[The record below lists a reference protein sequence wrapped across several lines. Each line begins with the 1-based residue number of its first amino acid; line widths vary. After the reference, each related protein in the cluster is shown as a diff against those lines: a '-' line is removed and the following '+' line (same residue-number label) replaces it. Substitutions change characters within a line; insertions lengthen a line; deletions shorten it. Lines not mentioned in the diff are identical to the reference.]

1 VWLVI
6 TIISLG
12 LFLCFVIYMSWKKAK
27 IAGLF
32 REMKLS
38 GETFIINPEFASFRG
53 ATARYGRVKCDGV
66 IGLTNDKIIFIPFI
80 GSKTEIPLKEI
91 CDVTEEKKFLG
102 CYRAGMTVLVLHEQE
117 VDIGFYVK
125 DHIKWQ
131 NTITGVIKTNKE

>member
-1 VWLVI
+1 MWLVI

-12 LFLCFVIYMSWKKAK
+12 LFLCFVIYMSWKKGK

-38 GETFIINPEFASFRG
+38 GETFVINPEFASFRG
-53 ATARYGRVKCDGV
+53 ATAKYGRVKCDGV

-117 VDIGFYVK
+117 VNIGFYVK
-125 DHIKWQ
+125 DNIKWQ
-131 NTITGVIKTNKE
+131 NTITGIIRTNKE